1 MMANIHI
8 KLPDDLALML
18 SKLGEQTDE
27 IVPKVLKAGG
37 EVVLEK
43 VRSNLAA
50 VVGVGTKLPSRS
62 TGTLQS
68 ALGLT
73 NADCDNNGNWDI
85 KVGFSDSRPDGES
98 NAKIASILEYGKVG
112 QPPKPFMTPA
122 KSQTKNAALDAM
134 KAAFEQEIKPK

>member
-1 MMANIHI
+1 MARIEI
-8 KLPDDLALML
+8 KLPDELANML
-18 SKLGEQTDE
+18 SKLGERTDE

-37 EVVLEK
+37 EVVLAK
-43 VRSNLAA
+43 VSSNLAA

-73 NADCDNNGNWDI
+73 SAAGDSNGNWDV
-85 KVGFSDSRPDGES
+85 KVGFSDARPDGES
-98 NAKIASILEYGKVG
+98 NAKIAAILEYGKVG

-122 KSQTKNAALDAM
+122 KSQTKNAALNAM
-134 KAAFEQEIKPK
+134 KAAFEQEVKAK